1 MHRLYGTYLIHL
13 IEVAIRSTGQSC
25 SVKEI
30 AEQIH
35 AYQDRRQQANLENR
49 VRRALKHME
58 QDQVVS
64 REPKAAAACN
74 LIVYQYKLSS
84 NE

>member
-1 MHRLYGTYLIHL
+1 LHRLYGTYLIHL
-13 IEVAIRSTGQSC
+13 IEVAIRSTEQSC

-30 AEQIH
+30 AEKIH

-58 QDQVVS
+58 EDQVVR
-64 REPKAAAACN
+64 REPKAAACN